1 MLPLVS
7 SWSNR
12 GLLERSSE
20 NEDCLRFR
28 DAGGEWA
35 CSGSGRMTAEA
46 TVLEVDMVNET
57 VVPERLNMS
66 LQRCFCHDLE
76 VYQKMRCCLRCSN

>member
-1 MLPLVS
+1 MLPLLS

-12 GLLERSSE
+12 GLLERSSA

-46 TVLEVDMVNET
+46 TVLKVDMVNVI
-57 VVPERLNMS
+57 VVPKALNMS
-66 LQRCFCHDLE
+66 LQ
-76 VYQKMRCCLRCSN
+76 

>member
-12 GLLERSSE
+12 GLLDRSSE

-35 CSGSGRMTAEA
+35 CSVSGRMTAEA
-46 TVLEVDMVNET
+46 TVLKVDMFNEI
-57 VVPERLNMS
+57 VVPKRLSMN
-66 LQRCFCHDLE
+66 LQ
-76 VYQKMRCCLRCSN
+76 